1 MDQNP
6 KDRIFPRRFP
16 RLFAAFLGKGE
27 SSCLSIAILKNL
39 KVLTDDLD
47 ARKLAQRRGIPV
59 SGTIGVLVEAVRIGI
74 LSVDEGNVMLS
85 NMIAKG
91 YFSPFERLNELL

>member
-1 MDQNP
+1 MWWVGFITEVHP
-6 KDRIFPRRFP
+6 
-16 RLFAAFLGKGE
+16 
-27 SSCLSIAILKNL
+27 
-39 KVLTDDLD
+39 
-47 ARKLAQRRGIPV
+47 
-59 SGTIGVLVEAVRIGI
+59 VLVEAVRTGI